1 MPGVLGDDRVSL
13 LLDQLV
19 AKAKATEGNQQQQQ
33 QAQHDVDEDGERRRR
48 YRQRAGSPSLSP
60 PPSPRAAG
68 DGDSSDDSEYN
79 VAESPSTLVQLRS
92 SPPAST
98 EFTSEKRLPTAL
110 DKVDSIME
118 KGDSIVSN
126 LLRTKSTIREVLHT
140 GNTIVR
146 IGFT

>member
-33 QAQHDVDEDGERRRR
+33 QAQHDVDED
-48 YRQRAGSPSLSP
+48 
-60 PPSPRAAG
+60 
-68 DGDSSDDSEYN
+68 DDSEYN
-79 VAESPSTLVQLRS
+79 VAESPSTFVQLRS